1 VTSRDPSAS
10 GPHSRPVPE
19 SGRTPADAR
28 RAFGPRVISGQLA
41 RAFGW
46 AFAWARP
53 APVVPATPTQDRANG
68 GQPLHLRPAFWV
80 TIVLLGLGAYRIS
93 AIVHRAFMAYPKAT
107 AVAIGLFLVYAVPFV
122 LLVRVIDY
130 LEREPLL
137 LQVTAVAW
145 GGFVA
150 TSAAISGS
158 AALQDIL
165 AKLGSPRFAADW
177 GPAIGG
183 AALEEILKVLGV
195 VIIALLARSQINSM
209 VDGFVYGALVGLG
222 FQVVEDVVFAVNA
235 VAVSSGSDQVGPVI
249 GTFLLRGFLG
259 GLWSH
264 TLFTALSG
272 AGVAYFLVR
281 RDRSL
286 GARTAVAAVL
296 FLVAWG
302 FHFLWN
308 SPLLGDGFGYG
319 IVGVIGVLLVKGI
332 PALLVGV
339 VLIVAAEQREAD
351 YYAAMLAALADPR
364 VATPDEIRALVS
376 PLRRFA
382 ARRHARLRLGR
393 AGGRAVRRLQRAQA
407 RLAVAV
413 SRDPAAEVTRRRREV
428 LSRRH
433 HLLALG
439 LAAGTGPVRRAT
451 VLTAAATVLAEL
463 ATVAALVLGVGLAI
477 RAFGGA

>member
-1 VTSRDPSAS
+1 
-10 GPHSRPVPE
+10 VPD
-19 SGRTPADAR
+19 SGRTPDAAR
-28 RAFGPRVISGQLA
+28 RAFGPAVVSGPLA

-46 AFAWARP
+46 AFAWVRP
-53 APVVPATPTQDRANG
+53 APGSAGAPPQDLAHG
-68 GQPLHLRPAFWV
+68 GHPVYLRPALWFSV
-80 TIVLLGLGAYRIS
+80 LLLGLGGWRIGL
-93 AIVHRAFMAYPKAT
+93 IMHRAFAAYPKAT
-107 AVAIGLFLVYAVPFV
+107 AVAVALFLLYAVPFI

-137 LQVTAVAW
+137 LQGAAIAW
-145 GGFVA
+145 GGLVA

-158 AALQDIL
+158 TAVQDIL
-165 AKLGSPRFAADW
+165 AKLSTPRFATDW

-183 AALEEILKVLGV
+183 ATIEEILKVLGV
-195 VIIALLARSQINSM
+195 AMIALLARSHINSM

-235 VAVSSGSDQVGPVI
+235 VAVNSGTDQVAPVVA
-249 GTFLLRGFLG
+249 TFLLRGFLG

-286 GARTAVAAVL
+286 RVRITVAAAL

-308 SPLLGDGFGYG
+308 SPLLGAGLGLG
-319 IVGVIGVLLVKGI
+319 VVGLIGVLLLKGI
-332 PALLVGV
+332 PALLVGA
-339 VLIVAAEQREAD
+339 VLIVAAEHREAD

-364 VATPDEIRALVS
+364 VATPDEIRALIS

-382 ARRHARLRLGR
+382 ARRHARLRLGW
-393 AGGRAVRRLQRAQA
+393 AGGRAVRRLQRSQA

-413 SRDPAAEVTRRRREV
+413 ARQPPAEVTRRRRDV
-428 LSRRH
+428 MTRRH
-433 HLLALG
+433 DLLALG
-439 LAAGTGPVRRAT
+439 LTGTGPTRRAA
-451 VLTAAATVLAEL
+451 VLTGVAMIIGEL
-463 ATVAALVLGVGLAI
+463 LVVGLLLVGVGLAI
-477 RAFGGA
+477 RVFVGS

>member
-1 VTSRDPSAS
+1 VTSSDPSAS
-10 GPHSRPVPE
+10 GPQHRRLPE
-19 SGRTPADAR
+19 AGRTPDDAR
-28 RAFGPRVISGQLA
+28 RAFGPRVVSGPLA

-46 AFAWARP
+46 AFAWVRVGPGP
-53 APVVPATPTQDRANG
+53 AGAPAQDRANG
-68 GQPLHLRPAFWV
+68 GHPVHLRPAFWV
-80 TIVLLGLGAYRIS
+80 TLALLGVGGYRIS
-93 AIVHRAFMAYPKAT
+93 LVLHRAFVAYPKAT
-107 AVAIGLFLVYAVPFV
+107 AVAIALFLLYAVPFV

-137 LQVTAVAW
+137 LQATAVAW
-145 GGFVA
+145 GGLVA

-158 AALQDIL
+158 GAVQDIL
-165 AKLGSPRFAADW
+165 AKVGSPRFATDW

-195 VIIALLARSQINSM
+195 VMIALLARSQINSM

-235 VAVSSGSDQVGPVI
+235 VASGSGTDQVGPVV

-281 RDRSL
+281 RDRPV
-286 GARTAVAAVL
+286 RIRVAVAAVL

-308 SPLLGDGFGYG
+308 SPVLGEGSGYG
-319 IVGVIGVLLVKGI
+319 IVGLVGVLLLKGI

-364 VATPDEIRALVS
+364 MATPDEIRALVS

-393 AGGRAVRRLQRAQA
+393 SGGRAVRRLQRAQA

-413 SRDPAAEVTRRRREV
+413 SRDPAAVVTRRRREV
-428 LSRRH
+428 LTRRH
-433 HLLALG
+433 QLLALG
-439 LAAGTGPVRRAT
+439 LAAGTGPAKRAAA
-451 VLTAAATVLAEL
+451 LTFAATVVAEL
-463 ATVAALVLGVGLAI
+463 AMIGVIVFGVGLAI
-477 RAFGGA
+477 RAFGGT

>member
-1 VTSRDPSAS
+1 MLT
-10 GPHSRPVPE
+10 GPLS
-19 SGRTPADAR
+19 
-28 RAFGPRVISGQLA
+28 RAFRW
-41 RAFGW
+41 AFAW

-53 APVVPATPTQDRANG
+53 APGSAGTPSQDRPHG
-68 GQPLHLRPAFWV
+68 VRRVHLRPAFWI
-80 TIVLLGLGAYRIS
+80 TLILLGIGGWRI
-93 AIVHRAFMAYPKAT
+93 ALVMHRAFSTFPEAT
-107 AVAIGLFLVYAVPFV
+107 TVAVVLFLLYAVPFV
-122 LLVRVIDY
+122 LLVRLIDY

-137 LQVTAVAW
+137 LQATAVAW
-145 GGFVA
+145 GGLVA

-158 AALQDIL
+158 SAVQDIL
-165 AKLGSPRFAADW
+165 AKVGSPRFAADW

-183 AALEEILKVLGV
+183 AAVEEILKVLGV
-195 VIIALLARSQINSM
+195 VMIALLARSQINSM

-235 VAVSSGSDQVGPVI
+235 VAQGPGTDQVAPVVA
-249 GTFLLRGFLG
+249 TFLVRGFLG

-272 AGVAYFLVR
+272 AGIAYFLVR

-286 GARTAVAAVL
+286 AARSAVAVAL
-296 FLVAWG
+296 FGVAWG

-308 SPLLGDGFGYG
+308 SPVLDGSGYG
-319 IVGVIGVLLVKGI
+319 IVGLVGVLLLKGI

-364 VATPDEIRALVS
+364 VATPDEIRALIS
-376 PLRRFA
+376 PMRRFA
-382 ARRHARLRLGR
+382 ARRHARLRLGW

-413 SRDPAAEVTRRRREV
+413 ARDPAAEVTRRRREV
-428 LSRRH
+428 LTRRH

-439 LAAGTGPVRRAT
+439 LAAGTGPRGRAAL
-451 VLTAAATVLAEL
+451 LTGAATIVGEL
-463 ATVAALVLGVGLAI
+463 LLIGLIIVGVGLAI
-477 RAFGGA
+477 RAFAGG